1 MTITVMDIYEIRRRN
16 LQYLAD
22 TRFPGHGQKVKLA
35 ATMGWKQPRA
45 SALLRD
51 NNPKNMGGTAARLIE
66 QQFNLPRGWLD
77 EAHINL
83 WAGESD
89 NEIAEP
95 AQVYVT
101 QVQALPLLGGT
112 EIVDWCSGKTIKPK
126 SDIAFPILPMM
137 ELSSRAYVIE
147 ETTNSMPPQKPGDF
161 YYVDPEQPPEP
172 GKWAVYLLN
181 HKAITGIYEMG
192 NNGPRLTFTNP
203 REPEIAIASMTY
215 AGRVLT
221 RMDGSFVKNFK

>member
-1 MTITVMDIYEIRRRN
+1 MDIHDVRRNN
-16 LQYLAD
+16 LQYILDSRYPGAGQQV
-22 TRFPGHGQKVKLA
+22 RFSEDI
-35 ATMGWKQPRA
+35 GWKPQRT
-45 SALLRD
+45 SALVREK
-51 NNPKNMGGTAARLIE
+51 NPKGMGGTAARLIE
-66 QQFNLPRGWLD
+66 QHFNLPRGWLD
-77 EAHINL
+77 EAHSNL
-83 WAGESD
+83 WAGKEGF
-89 NEIAEP
+89 EIAEASP
-95 AQVYVT
+95 VYVS
-101 QVQALPLLGGT
+101 QIQALPLLSGP
-112 EIVDWCSGKTIKPK
+112 EIANWCAGNAIKPK

-137 ELSSRAYVIE
+137 ELSARAYVIE